1 MIGQILLWIV
11 VIVALIFTHLVSF
24 FAGMYK
30 GFSDFAKDKSEWSEL
45 DKKLYKQYTEK
56 NLDKVNPLAEVI
68 AEQKIA
74 ELNDKKAKEKLLKQ
88 RAEVL
93 KKASKEFKKEKKKK
107 SGGRKKK

>member
-30 GFSDFAKDKSEWSEL
+30 GFSDFAKDKAEWSEL
-45 DKKLYKQYTEK
+45 DKKLYKQYTAK

-74 ELNDKKAKEKLLKQ
+74 ELNERTKKERVKKQ
-88 RAEVL
+88 RSRIY
-93 KKASKEFKKEKKKK
+93 KKVSKELKKEKSNAK
-107 SGGRKKK
+107 RKK